1 MKKFSLIVIILFIFF
16 YILIEI
22 VGDRF
27 IKGVLESNISNS
39 LSREVTIEKLS
50 IDYLSGEAQAEK
62 IKLLNKKFDG
72 SLAEVE
78 LVKVNLDA
86 FSIFSNDISI
96 NDVQLSNINL
106 NYYFKF
112 SDRIT
117 SDNLRNLQKDL
128 EFKNTNS
135 QSNKFFNIKNT
146 GPGSHWTAVFMT
158 IPKKQIDYFDSYGT
172 KPQKNIKDFI
182 KRIVMKYK
190 KNNEDPNVV
199 YSDKR
204 HQYGGSECGMYSMY
218 FILKR
223 LTGTSMYQL
232 CKNKI
237 TDKKMNDLRKI
248 FYRQ

>member
-135 QSNKFFNIKNT
+135 QSNKFFNIKNLD
-146 GPGSHWTAVFMT
+146 A
-158 IPKKQIDYFDSYGT
+158 
-172 KPQKNIKDFI
+172 KNINLAVLSPDFDFEKTFSINDMNFKDI
-182 KRIVMKYK
+182 GNTEDSKNYK
-190 KNNEDPNVV
+190 E
-199 YSDKR
+199 
-204 HQYGGSECGMYSMY
+204 
-218 FILKR
+218 ILKKVFKDMVFDVR
-223 LTGTSMYQL
+223 EKIMSNNLLDTL
-232 CKNKI
+232 ENLNIEEIENKVKDKLKNKLKSLI
-237 TDKKMNDLRKI
+237 N
-248 FYRQ
+248 

>member
-78 LVKVNLDA
+78 RVKVNLDA

-135 QSNKFFNIKNT
+135 QSNKFFNIKNLD
-146 GPGSHWTAVFMT
+146 A
-158 IPKKQIDYFDSYGT
+158 
-172 KPQKNIKDFI
+172 KNINLAVLSPDFDFEKTFSINDMNFKDI
-182 KRIVMKYK
+182 GNTEDSKNYK
-190 KNNEDPNVV
+190 D
-199 YSDKR
+199 
-204 HQYGGSECGMYSMY
+204 
-218 FILKR
+218 ILKKVFKDMVVDVR
-223 LTGTSMYQL
+223 EKIMSNNLLDTL
-232 CKNKI
+232 ENLNIEEIENKVKDKLKNKLKSLI
-237 TDKKMNDLRKI
+237 N
-248 FYRQ
+248 

>member
-39 LSREVTIEKLS
+39 LSREVTIEKLN

-62 IKLLNKKFDG
+62 IKLLNKKFNG

-78 LVKVNLDA
+78 HVKVNLDA

-135 QSNKFFNIKNT
+135 QSSKFFNIKNLD
-146 GPGSHWTAVFMT
+146 A
-158 IPKKQIDYFDSYGT
+158 
-172 KPQKNIKDFI
+172 KNINLAVLSPDFDFEKTFSINDMNFKDI
-182 KRIVMKYK
+182 GNTEDSKNYK
-190 KNNEDPNVV
+190 D
-199 YSDKR
+199 
-204 HQYGGSECGMYSMY
+204 
-218 FILKR
+218 ILKKVFKDMVVDVR
-223 LTGTSMYQL
+223 EKIMSNNLLDTL
-232 CKNKI
+232 ENLNIEEIENKVKDKLKNKLKSLI
-237 TDKKMNDLRKI
+237 N
-248 FYRQ
+248 

>member
-135 QSNKFFNIKNT
+135 QSNKFFNIKNLD
-146 GPGSHWTAVFMT
+146 A
-158 IPKKQIDYFDSYGT
+158 
-172 KPQKNIKDFI
+172 KNINLAVLSPDFDFEKTFSINDMNFKDI
-182 KRIVMKYK
+182 GNTEDSKNYK
-190 KNNEDPNVV
+190 D
-199 YSDKR
+199 
-204 HQYGGSECGMYSMY
+204 
-218 FILKR
+218 ILKKVFKDMVVDVR
-223 LTGTSMYQL
+223 EKIMSNNFLDTL
-232 CKNKI
+232 ENLNIEEIENKVKDKLKNKLKSLI
-237 TDKKMNDLRKI
+237 N
-248 FYRQ
+248 